1 MCEAE
6 NTVCLGCCADRNEIK
21 LLNNV
26 EKLRSH
32 HQDNYTRPACRMP
45 GPEVRIVDQGD
56 GVCVIH
62 FLLDNCKHAQIEI
75 KTDNQNIKGFML
87 HFAAK
92 D

>member
-1 MCEAE
+1 MFEAE